1 MALSGT
7 VSNAYRG
14 YTLQAVWSATQNAA
28 GNYSDVTVVHKLV
41 IASAYSLNI
50 ASRSNSCS
58 VDGVVQGYTSPA
70 INQKGGTVTLGTTV
84 HRVYHNSDGTK
95 ICTLSDTFN
104 INASIDGTQVS
115 KIVASGSFQLNQIVR
130 NATVTTATDFTDEG
144 NPTFSYVNQARY
156 TCDAYIE
163 FTGGTIMRSGAVS
176 QASGNYEFVLT
187 DSERT
192 TLLKASASSKTLAVR
207 YVVRTSINGTYYY
220 SHIDRTMTVVN
231 AAPTFGDVTYK
242 DTNATTTAI
251 TGDNQRIIQA
261 HSVLAVTFSAATAK
275 KGATIAGYTISFGGI
290 TKQVTD
296 AGTVSLGAV
305 DVSTSQDL
313 NVTVTDSR
321 GFTAASKVSVTVDD
335 YSVPTAIIDLHRLN
349 NFEPETY
356 ITVNAR
362 YAYLNGKNSVTITA
376 KMKKV
381 SETSY
386 GSSIALTDG
395 VQSTVTCDRDSAYDF
410 IVTVAD
416 KLESTDYS
424 LALGKGIPAFFIDV
438 AKASVGVNCLPTE
451 ENVLQLGDLAWL
463 TAQGAYPVGSVYMN
477 MNNVNPATL
486 FGGTWQS
493 IGGRFLLGADS
504 SYVAGSTGGESTH
517 KLTVS
522 EIPKHNHT
530 LDNYNTTAGNT
541 TAYMTVQAQ
550 AKVGYNGNVQTL
562 YTGGDGSHNNMPPY
576 MVVYMW
582 QRTA

>member
-144 NPTFSYVNQARY
+144 NPTFSYVNQAGY

-362 YAYLNGKNSVTITA
+362 YAYLSGKNSVTITA

>member
-130 NATVTTATDFTDEG
+130 SATITTATDFTDEG
-144 NPTFSYVNQARY
+144 NPTFSYVNQAGY

-192 TLLKASASSKTLAVR
+192 TLLKSSASSKTLAVR

-362 YAYLNGKNSVTITA
+362 YAYLSGKNSVTITA